1 MGKKINTGI
10 QVFLVSILFIL
21 SSAAVCFGQ
30 STSTRVTGTIDYL
43 EGVVDVYR
51 DGEMLDW
58 TMVDMGFELEQF
70 DLVET
75 GDDGYVEI
83 VVDSPSSSGNMVR
96 VEENTAFYFDFEE
109 KSGKKETRFEML
121 AGSLA
126 FKVQK
131 VSGVGEV
138 TVQTESAVM
147 GVRGTEFTVTT
158 APEGSILVTCE
169 TGRVAC
175 SDDAGREFLAVP
187 GNAVEKARDSAMRDI
202 SIDIGDIEMFRQQ
215 WFDQTIENFIPNSS
229 LVMKSYVATFVDRSD
244 RFNSAYN
251 ELMKHSAVFK
261 RWERDI
267 DAGRSVSSAVTDKIQ
282 VSPAIFKMR
291 SILYIFE
298 HSYYRVKGLYRIYRD
313 YNISNVRIHSGYSLD
328 DFFRDFEK
336 SSRNFDWKLS
346 QVRYIFKLYSKMDW
360 SMSGES
366 GFPGGDSMMDDI
378 FSGSDPFEGDPP
390 F

>member
-1 MGKKINTGI
+1 MEKKTNTGLR
-10 QVFLVSILFIL
+10 VFLVSLIFIFTSVAL
-21 SSAAVCFGQ
+21 CFGQ
-30 STSTRVTGTIDYL
+30 SASTQVTGTIDYL
-43 EGVVDVYR
+43 EGIVDVHR
-51 DGEMLDW
+51 DGELLDW
-58 TMVDMGFELEQF
+58 TMVDIGFELEQF

-75 GDDGYVEI
+75 GENGYVEI
-83 VVDSPSSSGNMVR
+83 AVNTPSSSGNLVR
-96 VEENTAFYFDFEE
+96 VQGNTAFYFDFEE
-109 KSGKKETRFEML
+109 KNGKNETQFQML
-121 AGSLA
+121 AGSLS

-158 APEGSILVTCE
+158 APEGSILITCE

-175 SDDAGREFLAVP
+175 SDDTGKEFVAVP
-187 GNAVEKARDSAMRDI
+187 GNAVEKPRESAMRDI

-229 LVMKSYVATFVDRSD
+229 LVMKSFVETFVDRSD

-261 RWERDI
+261 RWERDL

-298 HSYYRVKGLYRIYRD
+298 HSYYRVKGLYSLYRD
-313 YNISNVRIHSGYSLD
+313 YDVPNVRIHSGYSLD
-328 DFFRDFEK
+328 DFFRDFDK
-336 SSRNFDWKLS
+336 NSRNFAWKLS

-360 SMSGES
+360 SMSDSG

-378 FSGSDPFEGDPP
+378 FSGSDPFEGDLP